1 MPKISTA
8 QKETRR
14 RQILDAALRCFSREG
29 FHNTTTADIV
39 REFGVSQGTLYLYFT
54 TKDDIIVA
62 LADDRHQGEAFLNAM
77 AQSEQDPVA
86 GLGLLLELYG
96 RSLDEPAARYAPCWN
111 LGWAEALRNP
121 TILASINE
129 GASLVRKE
137 IIRIIERGQRVG
149 QIRPRNRARSRCPLS
164 DRHLPGPDSQASLG
178 EDAGL
183 ADVGPL
189 IEEMIRGG
197 LFTEAARAAHPQQ
210 SHLVKGAASM
220 AMTETQ
226 NNYSEELRLAGN
238 GVRLCGH
245 CSGCCPTGMIPA
257 RCSKS
262 CAR

>member
-1 MPKISTA
+1 
-8 QKETRR
+8 
-14 RQILDAALRCFSREG
+14 LDAALRCFSRDG

-39 REFGVSQGTLYLYFT
+39 RESGVSQGTLYLYFT

-96 RSLDEPAARYAPCWN
+96 RSLDEPSRSDTRRVGI

-129 GASLVRKE
+129 GSSLVRKE
-137 IIRIIERGQRVG
+137 IVRLIERGQRVG
-149 QIRPRNRARSRCPLS
+149 QIRPEVAPEAVARVLIAIFRGLT
-164 DRHLPGPDSQASLG
+164 LEASLG

-189 IEEMIRGG
+189 IQEMIRGG
-197 LFTEAARAAHPQQ
+197 LFTDAARATH
-210 SHLVKGAASM
+210 SR
-220 AMTETQ
+220 
-226 NNYSEELRLAGN
+226 N
-238 GVRLCGH
+238 
-245 CSGCCPTGMIPA
+245 PT
-257 RCSKS
+257 
-262 CAR
+262 